1 MDFPAILEVRAYWEA
16 LRNGRPMPTRTEI
29 DPRGIE
35 HALEFAFILE
45 RIAPKV
51 ARFRLSGRH
60 LNNLM
65 GMDVR
70 GMPITTFFVPDAREK
85 VSDIVEAVFTNPET
99 AEIELAAEQGFGKPP
114 IRAKLLMLPL
124 QGDASEPG
132 KALGCLVS
140 IGDIGRTPRRFHLGT
155 VRGSQIS
162 KETSPKSRHQPAT
175 GFAESAREFDRSPTL
190 GSRGRAHLRLVKTED

>member
-1 MDFPAILEVRAYWEA
+1 MNFPAISEVRAYWEA
-16 LRNGRPMPTRTEI
+16 LRNGRPMPQRKEI

-45 RIAPKV
+45 RIAPKA

-85 VSDIVEAVFTNPET
+85 VSDIVEAVFTNPEIV
-99 AEIELAAEQGFGKPP
+99 EIDLAAEQGFGKPL
-114 IRAKLLMLPL
+114 IEAKLLMLPL
-124 QGDASEPG
+124 QGDAGEPD

-140 IGDIGRTPRRFHLGT
+140 SGDIGRTPRRFHLGVT
-155 VRGSQIS
+155 RSSQIS
-162 KETSPKSRHQPAT
+162 KETSPKSRYQPAP
-175 GFAESAREFDRSPTL
+175 GFAESAREFARPPTS
-190 GSRGRAHLRLVKTED
+190 GSRGRTHLRLVKTDD